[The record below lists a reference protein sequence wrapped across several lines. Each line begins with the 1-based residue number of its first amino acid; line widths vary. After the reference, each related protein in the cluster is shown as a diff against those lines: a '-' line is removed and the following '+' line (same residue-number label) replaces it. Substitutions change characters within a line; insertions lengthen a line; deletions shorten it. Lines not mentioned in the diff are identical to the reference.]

1 MNIVVLYGHVLNPGD
16 LSWKGLE
23 DLASV
28 KIYDRTEDALVPQ
41 RADGAQ
47 IILTNKTALSAQ
59 TLRQL
64 PDARY
69 IGVLATGYN
78 IVDVRAARELGITV
92 TNVPTYGTASVAQFT
107 FALLLELCHH
117 VKLHSELVLVGDWS
131 RSPEWSFWRTPLI
144 ELAGKT
150 LGVVGLGRIGRR
162 VAEIAE
168 AFVMEV
174 VFTNGGRSNQQVGKS
189 TVQTSLKELLI
200 RSDVVSLHCPLVP
213 ETQGMI
219 NDRRLHLM
227 KRSAFL
233 INTSRGPL
241 VVDQDLADALN
252 AGRLAGAAVDV
263 LSIEPP
269 FWGNPLIGA
278 KNCLVTPHIAWATR
292 EARARLLEAG
302 VANVAAFLRGKPE
315 NVVS

>member
-1 MNIVVLYGHVLNPGD
+1 MNIVVLDGHVLNPGD

-28 KIYDRTEDALVPQ
+28 KIYDRTEDAVVPQ

-47 IILTNKTALSAQ
+47 IILTNKTPLSAQ

-117 VKLHSELVLVGDWS
+117 VKFHSEVVQVGEWS
-131 RSPEWSFWRTPLI
+131 RSPDWCFWRTPLI

-150 LGVVGLGRIGRR
+150 LGVIGLGRIGRR

-168 AFVMEV
+168 AFGMEV
-174 VFTNGGRSNQQVGKS
+174 IFTNGGRSNQEVGKS
-189 TVQTSLKELLI
+189 EIKTSLE
-200 RSDVVSLHCPLVP
+200 
-213 ETQGMI
+213 
-219 NDRRLHLM
+219 
-227 KRSAFL
+227 
-233 INTSRGPL
+233 
-241 VVDQDLADALN
+241 
-252 AGRLAGAAVDV
+252 
-263 LSIEPP
+263 
-269 FWGNPLIGA
+269 
-278 KNCLVTPHIAWATR
+278 
-292 EARARLLEAG
+292 
-302 VANVAAFLRGKPE
+302 
-315 NVVS
+315 